1 MTRGNNSRSVSTR
14 SRRHLSPAISARQT
28 SNAVPNTGGETMTK
42 TFGALILAMTYGQA
56 PAALNFSSEMALR
69 SH

>member
-1 MTRGNNSRSVSTR
+1 
-14 SRRHLSPAISARQT
+14 
-28 SNAVPNTGGETMTK
+28 MTK